1 MKDGRINNALQN
13 AYIRR
18 YTLTDGKEAGL
29 RVIEM
34 VGGDIRVLL
43 NESKALDIMQIWY
56 EGQNMSFVS
65 KNGFTARE
73 IDFLERFEGGMLYT
87 CGLDSVGGREGFVLH
102 GTHHN
107 TPAKV
112 ISLIEGDDKL
122 EVTALIEESALFG
135 KNLMMKR
142 VITLFTNENRV
153 RVDDTLVNKGTKT
166 EDYCLLYH
174 TNFGYPMLDEGVE
187 IEANYTNICARS
199 EYAKKHLANQPLFD
213 APIVNDEER
222 CYFLDMAE
230 GKAAVI
236 NKKLG
241 KKATVTYS
249 IDTLP
254 SFVQWSSPVAGD
266 YALGIEPC
274 TTTLDD
280 NFTYRQIKPD
290 ENVKFY
296 LDLLFEK
303 I

>member
-34 VGGDIRVLL
+34 AGGDIRMLL

-87 CGLDSVGGREGFVLH
+87 CGLDSMGGREGFVLH

-112 ISLIEGDDKL
+112 ISMIEDDDKL

-142 VITLFTNENRV
+142 VITLYPAENRV
-153 RVDDTLVNKGTKT
+153 HLDDTLINRGTKV

-174 TNFGYPMLDEGVE
+174 TNFGYPMLDEGAE
-187 IEANYTNICARS
+187 IALNCTKSEGTGDHAKANA
-199 EYAKKHLANQPLFD
+199 AKQFVFE
-213 APIVNDEER
+213 APIVNDAER
-222 CYFLDMAE
+222 CYYIDMVE
-230 GKAAVI
+230 GKAALI
-236 NKKLG
+236 NRKLG
-241 KKATVTYS
+241 KKATVSYS
-249 IDTLP
+249 KDTLP
-254 SFVQWSSPVAGD
+254 TFVQWNSPVAGD
-266 YALGIEPC
+266 YALG
-274 TTTLDD
+274 LDPGTSRLG
-280 NFTYRQIKPD
+280 NAVEFRQIKPD

>member
-1 MKDGRINNALQN
+1 MKDGRINNSLQN

-34 VGGDIRVLL
+34 AGCDLRVLL
-43 NESKALDIMQIWY
+43 NESKALDIMQLWY

-87 CGLDSVGGREGFVLH
+87 CGLDSMGGREGFVLH

-112 ISLIEGDDKL
+112 ISLIEDEDKL

-135 KNLMMKR
+135 KNLAMKR
-142 VITLFTNENRV
+142 VVTLYPKENRV
-153 RVDDTLVNKGTKT
+153 HVDDTLINRGTKT

-174 TNFGYPMLDEGVE
+174 TNFGYPMLDEGAE
-187 IEANYTNICARS
+187 IVANYTNIEARS
-199 EYAKKHLANQPLFD
+199 DHAKKNLDKQPVFE

-230 GKAAVI
+230 GKASLI
-236 NKKLG
+236 NRKLG
-241 KKATVTYS
+241 KKATVSYS
-249 IDTLP
+249 KDTLP
-254 SFVQWSSPVAGD
+254 NFVQWSSPVAGD
-266 YALGIEPC
+266 YALGLEPC
-274 TTTLDD
+274 TSNLSEG
-280 NFTYRQIKPD
+280 FKYRQIKPD
-290 ENVKFY
+290 ENIKFY